1 MRTLMAALALGVLAS
16 LIDVNHLVEVS
27 GYPLLA
33 LLVMAESG
41 GVPVPGET
49 ALIVGSVLASRGT
62 LQIEFVIAVA
72 AAAAIVGDNIGYYI
86 GRRGGRWLL
95 ERPGPFHEHRLRVLE
110 TGEPFFARHGPK
122 AVFFGRFILG
132 LRTWASWLAGANHM
146 RWRTFVLWNALG
158 GICWATGVGLL
169 AYFVGRSAGN
179 LITTFGLIGL
189 AALAIAIVGG
199 FLWHR
204 RHTRRTAAA
213 TASGDGESP
222 DGRSPESATS
232 ATPEPAGAA
241 PPRPEPA
248 GTATQKTEPR
258 ATEAPRR

>member
-1 MRTLMAALALGVLAS
+1 MRASLTLALTAVLAS

-27 GYPLLA
+27 GYPLLG

-49 ALIVGSVLASRGT
+49 ALIVGGVLASRGT
-62 LQIEFVIAVA
+62 LRIELVIAVA
-72 AAAAIVGDNIGYYI
+72 AGAAIVGDNIGYYI

-179 LITTFGLIGL
+179 LITTFGIFGL
-189 AALAIAIVGG
+189 AALAIAAVGG

-204 RHTRRTAAA
+204 RHTRRMAADVTAADGG
-213 TASGDGESP
+213 TAGSEVD
-222 DGRSPESATS
+222 
-232 ATPEPAGAA
+232 AA
-241 PPRPEPA
+241 PRA
-248 GTATQKTEPR
+248 TRTAPQKPEPR
-258 ATEAPRR
+258 AKDTPHLERGA